1 MLSMLGENFAMDR
14 LEQLQ
19 SGLVQLER
27 HTRDLQESVM
37 NIRMLPI
44 SFVFNRF
51 PRMVFDL
58 SAKLGKRVELK
69 VSGEQT
75 ELDKTVIEQIADP
88 LVHLIRNSLDHGM
101 EPPDERRL
109 LGKPETG
116 LVTLNAYHRGGSI
129 VIEVADDGRGL
140 NARAILDRA
149 VQRGLVDA
157 DAMLSPQHIHELIF
171 APGFSTAEQV
181 SDVSGRGVGMDVVRK
196 NIESLGGN
204 IIIQSEAGKGSSFSI
219 HLPLTLAILDGQ
231 TIAVGDETYIVPLV
245 SIIES
250 IRLAPDQINRLAGKG
265 ETLHLRD
272 EYLPIVRLHE
282 VFNIRSVRST
292 RLTEGLVVVVEG
304 LGGRCGLFVDNI
316 LGQQQVVIKSLEDNY
331 RKVPGI
337 SGATILGDGSVALI
351 LDIPGLMHLSRQ
363 QVRESS
369 PTVP

>member
-1 MLSMLGENFAMDR
+1 
-14 LEQLQ
+14 
-19 SGLVQLER
+19 
-27 HTRDLQESVM
+27 
-37 NIRMLPI
+37 
-44 SFVFNRF
+44 
-51 PRMVFDL
+51 
-58 SAKLGKRVELK
+58 
-69 VSGEQT
+69 
-75 ELDKTVIEQIADP
+75 
-88 LVHLIRNSLDHGM
+88 
-101 EPPDERRL
+101 
-109 LGKPETG
+109 
-116 LVTLNAYHRGGSI
+116 
-129 VIEVADDGRGL
+129 L

-157 DAMLSPQHIHELIF
+157 DAVLSPQQIHELIF

-181 SDVSGRGVGMDVVRK
+181 SDISGRGVGMDVVRK

-204 IIIQSEAGKGSSFSI
+204 IIIQTEAGKGSSFLI